1 MGRTAVPSPFHHHP
15 PTTGCPHHCWHHLF
29 TPPLRAKSPS
39 AAGTWVSEHLRFGN
53 SERTQLVLTQQLLG
67 SFSDA
72 LRWGWVV
79 GLSLQ
84 GLCSAAVEHL
94 ATQHS

>member
-1 MGRTAVPSPFHHHP
+1 M
-15 PTTGCPHHCWHHLF
+15 
-29 TPPLRAKSPS
+29 
-39 AAGTWVSEHLRFGN
+39 SEHLRFGN